1 LARAAKQHRV
11 RRKGLI
17 DKPSFLN
24 PNSLIS
30 AGLLGFLLI
39 AYIAAVY
46 VFVVALG
53 TLPFGE
59 RPDDWRPLD
68 QQWYLNLF
76 AFILLALTIVP
87 VSRWLYQRVND
98 LVYAQHDN
106 PYALAAAIN
115 QQLQAMSNPRLT
127 LPLVVETIATTLH
140 LPYAG
145 VEFQYLD
152 TAEQISFG
160 TPPEHAQ
167 TRQFMIA
174 YLEQRLGVLL
184 VSDRASSRPLTESDT
199 IVLKDIAQQM
209 GTALYVAQLTAELQS
224 SRERLIVSRE
234 EERRRIRN
242 DLHDG
247 LAPSLSSFQL
257 QLSALR
263 ILMEQNPAEAHKM
276 IEELSGDMR
285 EATGEIRRLVYDLRP
300 PMLDDLG
307 LVAAI
312 KHIKLPP
319 SSLRLEV
326 TAPDPMPPLPAATEV
341 AVYRI
346 ASEAI
351 HNVVKHAQATCCT
364 VTIDVQEMAL
374 ILSVCDDG
382 QGQAADYA
390 GGIGVQSMQERAAE
404 LGGTFAIQAYKD
416 DGTCVEVRLP
426 LEAA

>member
-1 LARAAKQHRV
+1 MRQ
-11 RRKGLI
+11 KGPI
-17 DKPSFLN
+17 GKPSFLS

-30 AGLLGFLLI
+30 AGLLGILLF

-46 VFVVALG
+46 VFVIALG

-59 RPDDWRPLD
+59 RPNDWLPLD
-68 QQWYLNLF
+68 QQWYLNLL

-115 QQLQAMSNPRLT
+115 QQLQTMSSPRLT
-127 LPLVVETIATTLH
+127 LPLVVETVVAILH
-140 LPYAG
+140 LPYVG
-145 VEFQYLD
+145 VEFLSVDSNEQITFGSPPDHAQMRQFPVNYLD
-152 TAEQISFG
+152 
-160 TPPEHAQ
+160 H
-167 TRQFMIA
+167 
-174 YLEQRLGVLL
+174 RLGLL
-184 VSDRASSRPLTESDT
+184 FASDRAAGRPLTDSDRL
-199 IVLKDIAQQM
+199 ILEDIAQQI
-209 GTALYVAQLTAELQS
+209 GIALYVSRLTADLQA
-224 SRERLIVSRE
+224 SRERLIMSRE

-263 ILMEQNPAEAHKM
+263 TLMEQNPAAAYKM
-276 IEELSGDMR
+276 IEELSEDMR
-285 EATGEIRRLVYDLRP
+285 QATAEIRRLVYDLRP

-312 KHIKLPP
+312 KHIKLPDLG
-319 SSLRLEV
+319 LRLQV
-326 TAPDPMPPLPAATEV
+326 TAPDPMPALPAATEV

-351 HNVVKHAQATCCT
+351 HNVVKHAQATCCM
-364 VTIDVQEMAL
+364 VSIDVQAQTL
-374 ILSVCDDG
+374 VLSVSDDG
-382 QGQAADYA
+382 QVPAVSQTS
-390 GGIGVQSMQERAAE
+390 GIGLQSMQERAAE
-404 LGGTFAIQAYKD
+404 LGGTFVLHAEENG
-416 DGTCVEVRLP
+416 GTRVEVRLP
-426 LEAA
+426 LETA